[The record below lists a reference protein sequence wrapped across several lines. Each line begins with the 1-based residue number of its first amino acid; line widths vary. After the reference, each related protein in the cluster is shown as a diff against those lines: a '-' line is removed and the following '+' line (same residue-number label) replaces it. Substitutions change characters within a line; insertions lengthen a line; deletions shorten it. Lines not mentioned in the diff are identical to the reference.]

1 MVEKSS
7 FIFGK
12 RVVGTAGFELVAH
25 PREKLRGP
33 TLGIQAKNGLFQ
45 RRFIVKQLST
55 YPYDILRIHY
65 LFDECS

>member
-25 PREKLRGP
+25 PREKLWWP
-33 TLGIQAKNGLFQ
+33 TTGLQAKKGLFQ
-45 RRFIVKQLST
+45 RRFIL
-55 YPYDILRIHY
+55 ILLIQPIIISY
-65 LFDECS
+65 KLIVI